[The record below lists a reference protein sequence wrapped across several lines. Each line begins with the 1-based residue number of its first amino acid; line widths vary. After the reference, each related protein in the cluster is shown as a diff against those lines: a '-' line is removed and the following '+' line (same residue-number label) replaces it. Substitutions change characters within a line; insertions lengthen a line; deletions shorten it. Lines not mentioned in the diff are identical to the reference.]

1 MTGPD
6 CARRPLGNAEAAN
19 VSVRVRAAEVVSLNM
34 RFCSLKFEVSLMR
47 RVDQLNSTV
56 TNFEF
61 ERIDVLN
68 KVQEMKALKVCHQL
82 GVRGVGEEQHQPK
95 CLHKESISK
104 DTDPTTGIAPAD
116 PPTYF

>member
-1 MTGPD
+1 
-6 CARRPLGNAEAAN
+6 
-19 VSVRVRAAEVVSLNM
+19 M

-95 CLHKESISK
+95 CLHKESMSK
-104 DTDPTTGIAPAD
+104 DDDATTGVAAGEPAD
-116 PPTYF
+116 CFAGTIEK